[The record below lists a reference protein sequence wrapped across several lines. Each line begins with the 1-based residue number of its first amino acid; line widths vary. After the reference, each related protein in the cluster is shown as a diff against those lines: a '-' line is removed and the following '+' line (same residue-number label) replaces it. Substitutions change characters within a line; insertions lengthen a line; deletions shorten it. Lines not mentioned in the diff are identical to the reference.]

1 MVGGLK
7 LRAHGFEGCWPLVSW
22 ACRNGKNGNYHI
34 RIYFYGLH
42 RGYIGIIEKKMEISI
57 MGYIGTTIVI
67 HSFITPQDSVTQ
79 LRQLN

>member
-1 MVGGLK
+1 M
-7 LRAHGFEGCWPLVSW
+7 
-22 ACRNGKNGNYHI
+22 
-34 RIYFYGLH
+34 IYFYGLY
-42 RGYIGIIEKKMEISI
+42 RGYIGIIEKKMETII